1 MNLGVG
7 SGLNRRTPGMAAQ
20 FWDDMGRY
28 MITYKTKMR
37 GSKVK
42 DLVLVRLVRVDKND
56 ASTVAEK
63 KFY

>member
-1 MNLGVG
+1 MLRLEPAHFLMNLGVG
-7 SGLNRRTPGMAAQ
+7 SGLSRRTPGMASQ

-42 DLVLVRLVRVDKND
+42 DLYL
-56 ASTVAEK
+56 
-63 KFY
+63 